1 MKDKTIQSVNIEV
14 SKEEEGEKDQ
24 KLTFLKRFTCVNI
37 L

>member
-1 MKDKTIQSVNIEV
+1 MKDKTIQSVNIEESEA
-14 SKEEEGEKDQ
+14 SKEEKDQ